1 MSLENIGLVIA
12 LVFSVLTI
20 YFLHEDYSNNRLSKK
35 KFITIFLMEGFT
47 AIGAIILMLIS

>member
-1 MSLENIGLVIA
+1 MTLENIGLVIA

-35 KFITIFLMEGFT
+35 KFITISLMEGFT